1 MGNLLAYSGLITKV
15 RAMQAKLLTEAD
27 MQHMASFVQTSDIVS
42 YLLNKPAYNPVFSNL
57 NEDMIH
63 RGNIEKLLVLSFYND
78 YTKLYRFAG
87 MHQKQFLKLYLK
99 HLEIDLINYCLRII
113 FNHYEFPFDLDYK
126 KPFFDRFSQ
135 ISIEKLMTS
144 KSINE
149 LVDNL
154 KDTEYY
160 EPLQI
165 VRDSGAATLFDY
177 DLALEL
183 YSFSAVWK
191 KSKRVLQKQELEL
204 FTRNYGSKIDLLNLQ
219 WIYRSKK
226 HDNMS
231 PPDIYALLIP
241 ISHHLN
247 TKTTQALVEA
257 PSVSEFVNLAKQ
269 TYYGKRYGFEE
280 DAPFESMYEDFMY
293 HLYLNN
299 RRKDPHSIAVVS
311 TYLFLK
317 EREIQRLT
325 TLLECVRYQ
334 LSPSETLTYV
344 GGIAQ

>member
-15 RAMQAKLLTEAD
+15 RAMQAKLLTEND
-27 MQHMASFVQTSDIVS
+27 IRNIASLPQTSDIVS

-57 NEDMIH
+57 NADLIH
-63 RGNIEKLLVLSFYND
+63 RGNIEKLLILSFYND

-87 MHQKQFLKLYLK
+87 MQQKQFLKLYLK

-135 ISIEKLMTS
+135 LSIDQLITS
-144 KSINE
+144 KSIHE
-149 LVDNL
+149 FIDNL
-154 KDTEYY
+154 KGTEYY
-160 EPLQI
+160 EPLHLI
-165 VRDSGAATLFDY
+165 RESGVATLFDY

-191 KSKRVLQKQELEL
+191 KSKLVLQKQELKL
-204 FTRNYGSKIDLLNLQ
+204 FTHNYGSKIDLLNLQ

-226 HDNMS
+226 YDNML

-241 ISHHLN
+241 ISHHIN
-247 TKTTQALVEA
+247 TKTMRALVES
-257 PSVSEFVNLAKQ
+257 PTITEFISLVKQ
-269 TYYGKRYGFEE
+269 TYYGKRYDFEKDTPLE
-280 DAPFESMYEDFMY
+280 HMYEDFMH
-293 HLYLNN
+293 HLYLTN
-299 RRKDPHSIAVVS
+299 RRRDPHSIAVVS

-325 TLLECVRYQ
+325 TLLECVRYN
-334 LSPSETLTYV
+334 LSPSETLAYV
-344 GGIAQ
+344 GGITP

>member
-1 MGNLLAYSGLITKV
+1 MGNLLVYSGLITKV
-15 RAMQAKLLTEAD
+15 RAMQAKLLTETD
-27 MQHMASFVQTSDIVS
+27 IQNMASLPQTSDIVS
-42 YLLNKPAYNPVFSNL
+42 YLLKKPAYTPVFSIL
-57 NEDMIH
+57 DEDMIH
-63 RGNIEKLLVLSFYND
+63 RGNIEKLLILSFYND
-78 YTKLYRFAG
+78 YTRLYRFAG
-87 MHQKQFLKLYLK
+87 MHQKQFLKLSLK

-113 FNHYEFPFDLDYK
+113 FNHYEIPFDLDYK

-135 ISIEKLMTS
+135 LSIEQLITS
-144 KSINE
+144 KSIDE

-154 KDTEYY
+154 KGTEYH
-160 EPLQI
+160 EPLHLI
-165 VRDSGAATLFDY
+165 RESGVATLFDY

-191 KSKRVLQKQELEL
+191 KSKRVLPKQELGL
-204 FTRNYGSKIDLLNLQ
+204 FMRNYGSKIDLLNLQ

-226 HDNMS
+226 YDNML

-241 ISHHLN
+241 ISHHIN
-247 TKTTQALVEA
+247 AKTIRTLVET
-257 PSVSEFVNLAKQ
+257 PSIAEFISLVKE
-269 TYYGKRYGFEE
+269 TYYGKRYDFEK
-280 DAPFESMYEDFMY
+280 DAPLESMYEDFMY

-325 TLLECVRYQ
+325 TLLECVRYN
-334 LSPSETLTYV
+334 LSPSETLAYV
-344 GGIAQ
+344 GGIK